1 MYAITSD
8 IYYQSKRLCLPLRE
22 QQTFCRTFS
31 KLYQEERLPQ
41 TTTSGKRQKGAGLRD
56 TYCTVKECVCL
67 TVPVQSI
74 ALDSNVNKLRCFGGY
89 KISGYKMSRK

>member
-1 MYAITSD
+1 MYAKTSE
-8 IYYQSKRLCLPLRE
+8 IYYHNKRLYLPFRE

-56 TYCTVKECVCL
+56 TDCTVKECVC
-67 TVPVQSI
+67 VSPYRCSI